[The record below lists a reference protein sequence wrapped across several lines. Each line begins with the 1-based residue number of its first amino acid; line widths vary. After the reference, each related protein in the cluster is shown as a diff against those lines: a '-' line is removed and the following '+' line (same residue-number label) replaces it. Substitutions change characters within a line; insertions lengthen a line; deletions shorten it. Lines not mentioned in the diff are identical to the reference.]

1 MLRRLFVKDLQLNP
15 HLFWGVLP
23 FFAWIAYAVREDGAP
38 VGMLTTVSALMG
50 AATAATVAARE
61 DRFHATALLAS
72 LPVARTTLVLSR
84 YALAAAAGGA
94 AFVTA
99 ALLAALLPWS
109 PHPMSAIFDARSVL
123 MAIVFI
129 GASTALLLP
138 LALRFGLVGVVG
150 FFAILQVGGVG
161 LFFLSS
167 AFGMRE
173 PMRAVFGGAES
184 LIKNLYASLSAP
196 GAAVLVLAA
205 VAGAGWLSYRTS
217 VWLVARRDL

>member
-1 MLRRLFVKDLQLNP
+1 MLRKLFVKDLQLNP